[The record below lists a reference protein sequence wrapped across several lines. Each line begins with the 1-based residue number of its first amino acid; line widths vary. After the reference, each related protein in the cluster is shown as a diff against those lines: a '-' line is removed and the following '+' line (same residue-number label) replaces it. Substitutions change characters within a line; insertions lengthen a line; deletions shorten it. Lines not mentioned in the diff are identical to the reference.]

1 MATRKRL
8 TETVP
13 GITQAKDANH
23 AYKPLYIGLVIKET
37 LAGQGITPVQFAEK
51 IGVNKRNIHRLLRAK
66 WLSMPK
72 LLKYSEVLNRN
83 LLLEYHP
90 NIEPQPNPLLAEN
103 EALKKELATLKN
115 YEQENMILKAKL
127 EVLEKVMMGRLRND

>member
-13 GITQAKDANH
+13 GIIRTKGANH

-37 LAGQGITPVQFAEK
+37 LAEQGMTPVQFAEK
-51 IGVNKRNIHRLLRAK
+51 IGVKKSNIHRLFKAK
-66 WLSMPK
+66 FLPIPK
-72 LLKYSEVLNRN
+72 MMKFSEVLNRN